1 MIFLLEGI
9 FENRDMF
16 IVEWKWIVVGIVF
29 VDFEEFS
36 MLDNFKIVVLEDWSK
51 CVLYKLYLM

>member
-1 MIFLLEGI
+1 MIFLLDGI
-9 FENRDMF
+9 FENRDRF
-16 IVEWKWIVVGIVF
+16 IVEWKWIVVWIVF